1 MRRYSK
7 TVLLVAAFNC
17 SLRLAA
23 IGDDTTA
30 VKEVAIDG
38 PASVAIQGSHGGSIR
53 RGVPARSNW

>member
-17 SLRLAA
+17 SLCLAA

-38 PASVAIQGSHGGSIR
+38 PASVANKVRMEGRYDVASR
-53 RGVPARSNW
+53 